1 MSGVDVP
8 KAMALL
14 MRLAETEVLTQGWH
28 MDGLCVFCHAQR
40 EPYGRAPF
48 PHREDCLWQQ
58 ALEFV
63 ATTIAARM
71 GGA

>member
-1 MSGVDVP
+1 MSGVDTA

-14 MRLAETEVLTQGWH
+14 MRLVETEVLTQEH
-28 MDGLCVFCHAQR
+28 HVDGLCVFCHAQR

-48 PHREDCLWQQ
+48 PHRELCLWQQ

-63 ATTIAARM
+63 AATMAARM
-71 GGA
+71 SGA